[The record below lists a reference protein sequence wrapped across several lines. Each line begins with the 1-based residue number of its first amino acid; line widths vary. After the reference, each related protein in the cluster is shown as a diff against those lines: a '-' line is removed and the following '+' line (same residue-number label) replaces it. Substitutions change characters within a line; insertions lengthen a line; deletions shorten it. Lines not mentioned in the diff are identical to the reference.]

1 MINWKQ
7 ASLALCA
14 FAVLTAEVA
23 LAAPREFAI
32 RTVSS
37 RADVVSGG
45 QALVEVS
52 VPGKLPLHHVRIA
65 VDGRD
70 VTAAFRLGSAEG
82 TLLGV
87 VDGLAVGRN
96 TIELRANRGRG
107 RPVATLVV
115 TNHPISGP
123 IISGPHQ
130 TPYICETQAFGLGA
144 PLDADCAVNTRVDYF
159 YRSAITNSFQPLNLV
174 APRPTDVALTTT
186 TGTHR
191 PLHRPARDGHRQP
204 CRVRDRVPS

>member
-1 MINWKQ
+1 MINRKR

-23 LAAPREFAI
+23 SAAPREFAI

-96 TIELRANRGRG
+96 TLELRANRGRG

-123 IISGPHQ
+123 IIR
-130 TPYICETQAFGLGA
+130 A
-144 PLDADCAVNTRVDYF
+144 PAAK
-159 YRSAITNSFQPLNLV
+159 P
-174 APRPTDVALTTT
+174 
-186 TGTHR
+186 G
-191 PLHRPARDGHRQP
+191 
-204 CRVRDRVPS
+204 